1 MPEKVLEAEEVPDV
15 YPLQYKFAK
24 QYFDSIVLRK
34 PFILDVLKSVKTP
47 TLVINLERIKERFIE
62 LQEALK
68 EAKIYYAVK
77 ANDHQE
83 ILALLNDLGS
93 GYEVASSW
101 ELEKVLRLGVD
112 GSRIIS
118 SNPVKPLD
126 FIDYAYKS
134 GIKAFSIDSYKEIDK
149 LKKIAPRSRVYVRLI
164 VPNEG
169 SDWPLTNKFGIDVDT
184 ALDILEYAKYQGLVP
199 YGITFHVGSQ
209 CNNLRNWFIGIKK
222 AWELWEKAIY
232 KDIKLTMLN
241 LGGGIPVNYQYESL
255 SIRDIGSYIEAL
267 LQKYFLI
274 KPMEIQIEPGRG
286 LVGDAGVLVSSVI
299 GKTTKY
305 INGEESYWIYLDTGV
320 FNGLAEVLG
329 GISYPMY
336 AEQKGEIKPYTIAGV
351 SCDSMDIISNFT
363 YLPDVDVGDRIY
375 IMATGAYTTVYAA
388 NFNGFGIPETVFV

>member
-47 TLVINLERIKERFIE
+47 TLVINLDRIKERFIE

-68 EAKIYYAVK
+68 EVKIYYAVK

-169 SDWPLTNKFGIDVDT
+169 SDWPLTNKFGVDVDT

-305 INGEESYWIYLDTGV
+305 INGEESYWVYLDTGV

>member
-15 YPLQYKFAK
+15 YPVQYKFAK

-47 TLVINLERIKERFIE
+47 TLVINLDRIKERFIE
-62 LQEALK
+62 LQETLK

-169 SDWPLTNKFGIDVDT
+169 SDWPLANKFGVDVDT

>member
-47 TLVINLERIKERFIE
+47 TLVINLDRIKERFIE

-169 SDWPLTNKFGIDVDT
+169 SDWPLTNKFGVDVDT

-305 INGEESYWIYLDTGV
+305 INGKESYWIYLDTGV

>member
-15 YPLQYKFAK
+15 YPVQYKFAK

-47 TLVINLERIKERFIE
+47 TLVMNLDRIKERFIE
-62 LQEALK
+62 LQGALK

-169 SDWPLTNKFGIDVDT
+169 SDWPLTNKFGVDVDT

-305 INGEESYWIYLDTGV
+305 INSEESYWIYLDTGV

>member
-1 MPEKVLEAEEVPDV
+1 MQEKLLEAEEVPDV

-34 PFILDVLKSVKTP
+34 PFILDVAKSVKTP
-47 TLVINLERIKERFIE
+47 TLIINLDRIKERFLE

-83 ILALLNDLGS
+83 ILTLLNDLGS

-112 GSRIIS
+112 GSRVIS

-126 FIDYAYKS
+126 FIEFAYKS

-149 LKKIAPRSRVYVRLI
+149 LRKVAPRSRVYVRLI

-169 SDWPLTNKFGIDVDT
+169 SDWPLTNKFGVDVDD
-184 ALDILEYAKYQGLVP
+184 ALELLEYAKSQGLVP

-232 KDIKLTMLN
+232 RGIKLTMLN
-241 LGGGIPVNYQYESL
+241 LGGGIPINYQYESL
-255 SIRDIGSYIEAL
+255 GIKDIGSYIEAL
-267 LQKYFLI
+267 LQKYFII

-286 LVGDAGVLVSSVI
+286 LVGDAGILVSSVI

-305 INGEESYWIYLDTGV
+305 INNQESHWVYLDTGV

-336 AEQKGEIKPYTIAGV
+336 ALADKNIRVHTVAGV
-351 SCDSMDIISNFT
+351 SCDSMDIISNAT
-363 YLPDVDVGDRIY
+363 YLPELDIGDRIY

>member
-15 YPLQYKFAK
+15 YPVQYKFAK

-47 TLVINLERIKERFIE
+47 TLVINLDRIKERFIE
-62 LQEALK
+62 LQETLK

-169 SDWPLTNKFGIDVDT
+169 SDWPLTNKFGVDVDT

-305 INGEESYWIYLDTGV
+305 INSEESYWIYLDTGV

>member
-47 TLVINLERIKERFIE
+47 TLVINLDRIKERFIE

-169 SDWPLTNKFGIDVDT
+169 SDWPLTNKFGVDVDT

-336 AEQKGEIKPYTIAGV
+336 AEQKGEIKHYTIAGV

>member
-24 QYFDSIVLRK
+24 QYFDSMVLRK

-77 ANDHQE
+77 ASDHQE

-134 GIKAFSIDSYKEIDK
+134 GIKAFSVDSYKEIDK
-149 LKKIAPRSRVYVRLI
+149 LKKTAPRSRVYVRLI

-169 SDWPLTNKFGIDVDT
+169 SDWPLTNKFGVDVDT

-286 LVGDAGVLVSSVI
+286 LVGDAGVLV
-299 GKTTKY
+299 
-305 INGEESYWIYLDTGV
+305 
-320 FNGLAEVLG
+320 
-329 GISYPMY
+329 
-336 AEQKGEIKPYTIAGV
+336 
-351 SCDSMDIISNFT
+351 
-363 YLPDVDVGDRIY
+363 
-375 IMATGAYTTVYAA
+375 
-388 NFNGFGIPETVFV
+388 

>member
-47 TLVINLERIKERFIE
+47 TLVINLDRIKERFIE

-83 ILALLNDLGS
+83 ILALLNYLGS

-169 SDWPLTNKFGIDVDT
+169 SDWPLTNKFGVDVDT

>member
-169 SDWPLTNKFGIDVDT
+169 SDWPLTNKFGVDVDT

-255 SIRDIGSYIEAL
+255 SIRDIGTYIEAL

-286 LVGDAGVLVSSVI
+286 LVGDAGMLVSSVI

-305 INGEESYWIYLDTGV
+305 INGEKSYWIYLDTGV

>member
-34 PFILDVLKSVKTP
+34 PFILEVLKSVKTP
-47 TLVINLERIKERFIE
+47 TLVINLDRIKERFIE

-169 SDWPLTNKFGIDVDT
+169 SDWPLTNKFGVDVDT

>member
-15 YPLQYKFAK
+15 YPVQYKFAK

-47 TLVINLERIKERFIE
+47 TLVINLDRIKERFIE

-169 SDWPLTNKFGIDVDT
+169 SDWPLTNKFGVDVDT

-305 INGEESYWIYLDTGV
+305 INSEESYWIYLDTGV